1 MRYLALILFLPW
13 FAIIGFA
20 YWHLPR
26 NLPRPPSRRGFD
38 WGAIGVATLVATLGA
53 LVALDMDWQHTGKI
67 WPQVAAVLFAYGS
80 FLLLMLIAMLLRA
93 RIWGGRRL

>member
-26 NLPRPPSRRGFD
+26 DLPRPSARRSFD
-38 WGAIGVATLVATLGA
+38 WSAIALSMGVALIGA
-53 LVALDMDWQHTGKI
+53 LVALDMPWKHTGKI
-67 WPQVAAVLFAYGS
+67 WPQVAAVLFAYAA
-80 FLLLMLIAMLLRA
+80 FLLMTILAAVVRQ
-93 RIWGGRRL
+93 RIWRK